1 MGRVPESPTQ
11 PEGFYPKKYLQ
22 TRKILKIPQFIYY
35 LKTQNKLKKDL
46 KTRPEPEKIFR
57 TWTRHLAT
65 RPITKFLHIYIF
77 NIILE
82 FLDL

>member
-35 LKTQNKLKKDL
+35 RKTLISVSVMSKKNL
-46 KTRPEPEKIFR
+46 ALIKNALIKYLLRELIKTRTIAR
-57 TWTRHLAT
+57 
-65 RPITKFLHIYIF
+65 
-77 NIILE
+77 IIR
-82 FLDL
+82 